1 MRLAYKSLCGHFPSK
16 NCDLEHFNLH
26 FRKWLHTRAAATC
39 PRRTVGAKPINL
51 SDSIGGKQPVYIC
64 SFTVY
69 LAKSPRGKAPVKQGR
84 FNEFVSTA
92 VRVRSGCQG
101 GGNLQAASCF
111 KLQVKICD

>member
-101 GGNLQAASCF
+101 GGKSPGSLMF
-111 KLQVKICD
+111 